1 MPANLTPQYHDA
13 EERFK
18 RATTTE
24 ERLNA
29 LQEMLRVIPKHK
41 GTEKMQA
48 ELRRK
53 LSRLRQEGEQKKAT
67 SSSKRPFYYVPR
79 EGAGRVAVAGPAN
92 SGKSQLVASLT
103 AARTE
108 VADYPFTTRAPI
120 PGMMAFEDIQIQLID
135 TPPLEKQTLEPWQ
148 LALIEQSDLAVLLF
162 DVNASELLDQT
173 EFVLGELETRGLRL
187 DDQGHPPLLIL
198 GNKVDLPEG
207 MDNFDAWKELYR
219 ERFKAQPFS
228 SVSGTYLKDF
238 RQEVFAR
245 LDIVRVYTRPPG
257 GRADQD
263 SAPYVLARGSTVLDA
278 AETIHKELAQRFQ
291 YARVW
296 GQARFDGQMVEKDYR
311 LEDGDRIEIHAG

>member
-18 RATTTE
+18 RAATTE
-24 ERLNA
+24 ERLDA

-53 LSRLRQEGEQKKAT
+53 LSRLRQEGEQKKAA
-67 SSSKRPFYYVPR
+67 SSSKSPFYYVPR
-79 EGAGRVAVAGPAN
+79 EGAGRVAVCGPAN
-92 SGKSQLVASLT
+92 SGKSQLVGCLT

-120 PGMMAFEDIQIQLID
+120 PGMMLFEDIQIQLID
-135 TPPLEKQTLEPWQ
+135 TPPLEEHTLEPWQ
-148 LALIEQSDLAVLLF
+148 LALIEQSDLIVLLF
-162 DVNASELLDQT
+162 DVNAPELLDQT
-173 EFVLGELETRGLRL
+173 EFVLGELEKRGLRV

-207 MDNFDAWKELYR
+207 MDNFSAWKELYR
-219 ERFKAQPFS
+219 GRFNPQPFS
-228 SVSGTYLKDF
+228 TVSGAYLEEF
-238 RQEVFAR
+238 GQEVFTR

-257 GRADQD
+257 GRADRD
-263 SAPYVLARGSTVLDA
+263 STPYVLARGSTVLDA

-296 GQARFDGQMVEKDYR
+296 GQARFDGQMVEKDYE
-311 LEDGDRIEIHAG
+311 LEDGDCIEIHAG

>member
-18 RATTTE
+18 KAATTE
-24 ERLNA
+24 EKVDA

-79 EGAGRVAVAGPAN
+79 EGAGRVAIAGPAN
-92 SGKSQLVASLT
+92 SGKSRLVASLT
-103 AARTE
+103 AAKTE
-108 VADYPFTTRAPI
+108 VADYPFTTRAPV

-135 TPPLEKQTLEPWQ
+135 TPPLEEQTLEPWQ

-162 DVNASELLDQT
+162 DVNAAELLDQT
-173 EFVLGELETRGLRL
+173 EFVLGQLEKRGLRL
-187 DDQGHPPLLIL
+187 DDQGHPPVLIL
-198 GNKVDLPEG
+198 GNKIDLPDG
-207 MDNFDAWKELYR
+207 KANFEAWKELYKD
-219 ERFKAQPFS
+219 RFEPQSFS
-228 SVSGTYLKDF
+228 CLSEDGLDSF
-238 RQEVFAR
+238 RREVFKQ

-257 GRADQD
+257 GREEEN

-278 AETIHKELAQRFQ
+278 AETIHKQLAERFQ

-296 GQARFDGQMVEKDYR
+296 GRARFDGQMVEKDYQ
-311 LEDGDRIEIHAG
+311 LEDCDRVEIHGG